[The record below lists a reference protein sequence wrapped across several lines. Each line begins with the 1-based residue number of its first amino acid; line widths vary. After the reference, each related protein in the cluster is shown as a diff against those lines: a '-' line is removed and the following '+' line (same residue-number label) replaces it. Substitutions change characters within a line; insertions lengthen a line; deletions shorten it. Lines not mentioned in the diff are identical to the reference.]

1 VDDSPLPDW
10 MRPDQCGAI
19 VLLNQPW
26 NDIRVVFAV
35 PVGETI
41 PDRTLDWLKAYAVK
55 YKRPW
60 LYHQRLRKGAA
71 FTGLKR
77 FGFGPPEFR
86 KTVAALINEGA
97 EDLVGMISC

>member
-1 VDDSPLPDW
+1 

-41 PDRTLDWLKAYAVK
+41 PDRTLNWLKAYAVK
-55 YKRPW
+55 YKRPL
-60 LYHQRLRKGAA
+60 LYHQRLREGTA

-77 FGFGPPEFR
+77 FGFGPPNSEKQLPPLCMKEQ
-86 KTVAALINEGA
+86 KTWWE
-97 EDLVGMISC
+97 